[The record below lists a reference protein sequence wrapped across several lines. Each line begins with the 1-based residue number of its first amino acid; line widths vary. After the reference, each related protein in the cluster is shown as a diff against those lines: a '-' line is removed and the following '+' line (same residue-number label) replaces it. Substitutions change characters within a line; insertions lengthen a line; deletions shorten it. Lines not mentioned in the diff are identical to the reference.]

1 MATTDPLRPSAD
13 YSPVWSPEVDNYSYV
28 NDASDSTS
36 IAANPTYVGGLDLY
50 YMADMPAASA
60 ITSVTLYARAKDSGN
75 GTNTI
80 ALACSDGVNTAL
92 LQSPVFAPS
101 TSIAETSFAFANH
114 PDGSAWGTSARVNA
128 CYFGVKCVA
137 CANSRQINVYDVW
150 LVVVYTAAAEP
161 IVVTPAAATLV
172 TASVTPT
179 VALGSVAITPAA
191 ATCVCAT
198 VDPMVGI
205 VVPAPSTMVCAIV
218 APTVVLSSVVITPDA
233 STLVCATVA
242 PITAIVISS
251 LISTLVAAT
260 IAPIIIMTSVAK
272 TPSPS
277 TLVTHTVTP
286 TVLIKRKGAWT
297 NPATTF
303 RRKLTFRTDH
313 PEIPA
318 DYTASF
324 NMPTGTR
331 YKIANDG
338 CFNQAIREPSNQVLY
353 AHGKTHVCYQSHI
366 SDVDGMYGVSIQ
378 SYDHFTKLWG
388 TPYRVD
394 STQSSSDPHNCPHII
409 RDNDGY
415 LHLFY
420 GAHVGALYHAVSNA
434 PDQSGALPGE
444 TSGWTL
450 KGVISLGGEN
460 FEYIDLATELN
471 NNGLLAYVT
480 GKTDTYNLG
489 ATALGS
495 GDIISKVTVKI
506 RAKAA
511 SGTTSALKA
520 VLRPS
525 SIDRQGTAFT
535 ITASLA
541 TYSTDWTTN
550 PDTSA
555 TWLYSELNALQAGI
569 YSNAM
574 GTATSILVLQ
584 VWIEVTHGNGVEV
597 LRPNA
602 VGSTTQWTRQ
612 CYTSYPIPACDQDS
626 NLLFVFFRGH
636 GEAGGSFFCSADGGL
651 TWSSEQKVAVNDG
664 GAAFRL
670 YFNALYYDQTTK
682 RVHVAFSFVDGNNV
696 TQGVWY
702 AYSTLEPNS
711 APYFRSWCTI
721 ADVACGTTH
730 SAPINRTTAEYS
742 GGPVIKNAADGSM
755 TYFIRYLT
763 MLAPDANGVRWPIVA
778 YLEANGFQAANP
790 YQNNGF
796 GVSRYYTGAWH
807 HTSISEAHD
816 ITIHDALDPM
826 ICDRDGVLHM
836 FTGEDSRCIKHHV
849 PTGNGNYTDSTGYGI
864 GTALYE
870 FVDDG
875 GNNMDWDSSYLAK
888 TGAVQKCTFTSSKT
902 LPNGIKILRV
912 GVETVTRRSFGQGTT
927 TYKHLLRIGGVD
939 YEGAAI
945 LVPNGLYAIYRTWWD
960 TNPATS
966 AAWTK
971 AAVEA
976 AEFGFSESDTTEDTV
991 VRTSRCNRIIEVNYA
1006 SNDELWGQEIVHL
1019 ASADN
1024 GDTWVAN
1031 RISENSS
1038 VGMAMMGG
1046 KMYYSNDQLGI
1057 VWSSGYDVFYYT
1069 NEPYGLIRHDAR
1081 DLRIRWGDTE
1091 IDRIIDYANF
1101 ENTQIRFKLQEVLPA
1116 GAAAGAKDYY
1126 IEYGN
1131 PNETTNPLSDPNEV
1145 LIYFESFETYADG
1158 EVIAGKRDWELIAG
1172 TSAAAYYSGSVH
1184 EGNKV
1189 HAGATSMKCICT
1201 SAPLDVKK
1209 NFATAGGGEQSAVF
1223 KSKVVPEATVLANAS
1238 YENIHVKA
1246 AIWNEA
1252 QGNPSQWVSL
1262 QNSGVGEFGAGKSVG
1277 SNVWDAGYYDGT
1289 WHAHATH
1296 RAGKYSYDIVEAQV
1310 TNKGCS
1316 AWVNG
1321 KLIAAE
1327 VAGITSA
1334 DSVRCRSDA
1343 YNTACYFDSIEV
1355 SRRLRKSGGVN
1366 DYQVIGPLDGNIDPE
1381 VLIWYGALLLGD
1393 PTDHSAT
1400 YESWCDGKYDDIY
1413 YDDAV
1418 NFLGVGRI
1426 DVKVRTTLNE
1436 SGAAEQGKTCDYHVW
1451 LSRGSVY
1458 DPLNIVADETRQM
1471 VLATWGTPVDEVYSF
1486 TGLLG
1491 GHYSV
1496 KVDFYAS
1503 NEATPH
1509 EDIDSLIYEI
1519 KVYGYSLDPVIILG
1533 EQEVKG
1539 FYIDA
1544 SILGGRQLLLT
1555 IDATIDGYVFLCTP
1569 APATLVAASV
1579 APTVGFRGI
1588 TSAATLVAAS
1598 VDPVAILGSIAIT
1611 PSAGTLVAASVA
1623 PTIVLTSV
1631 AVTPDASTL
1640 VAATVDPT
1648 AILGSLS
1655 IIPAVSTLVTASVD
1669 PAVILG
1675 SVAVT
1680 PDVATLV
1687 TASVTPA
1694 VVLGSVVV
1702 TPAAGT
1708 LVAASVAPTPILG
1721 SMAITPTPAT
1731 LVTTSIAPSVTLT
1744 ITPTAATLVCH
1755 SVVPTVALA
1764 ITPNAATLICSS
1776 VTPIVGLRIT
1786 PTAATLIASTVD
1798 PTTVLG
1804 SVAITPTAS
1813 TLIAATVDPIT
1824 VLGSLAITPA
1834 ASSLITGSI
1843 APTTVLGS
1851 LAITPAASSLVAATI
1866 DPVAVF
1872 GSIAI
1877 TPSAAS
1883 LVTATTGCIVQGSS
1897 VAITPSPA
1905 TSVVA
1910 TVDPTAV
1917 LGSIGATPSAAT
1929 LVAGTVAPT
1938 CLLSSVTITPN
1949 PVTLI
1954 AASVTPT
1961 VILGS
1966 LSITPPVA
1974 TLVCGKVD
1982 PTVILGSLALT
1993 PAVGSLVTAVIAPS
2007 VVLGSLAITPAA
2019 ATLVTA
2025 SVDPT
2030 VDIVT
2035 GTIIPTPATCVTA
2048 TVAPTVIL
2056 GSLAITP
2063 TTASLVAASV
2073 APTVVQGSVAVTPSV
2088 STLVAQSIAPTV
2100 VLGSRAITPTAVSAV
2115 VATVTPAV
2123 VLGSL
2128 SVTPSA
2134 ATLVTAT
2141 VDPSLSF
2148 GGVALTP
2155 SPASLIAATV
2165 APTFTLTSATIVP
2178 AAATAVLAVIP
2189 PTVILGSF
2197 SITPAA
2203 ATLVTATVDPT
2214 YLFDAVFLTPAPV
2227 TLVAATIDP
2236 VLILTSATVTPS
2248 AGTLICA
2255 TVAPTV
2261 TLWHPTFTSPRIVS
2275 PTIKTGSLT
2284 GVTVK
2289 TNAISGATI
2298 KQPTITNLDIK
2309 G

>member
-13 YSPVWSPEVDNYSYV
+13 YSPVWSPDAEDHYSLV

-36 IAANPTYVGGLDLY
+36 IAATPSYVGGLDLY

-101 TSIAETSFAFANH
+101 TSIAETSYAFANH
-114 PDGSAWGTSARVNA
+114 PDGSAWGTAARVNA

-198 VDPMVGI
+198 VDPMVPGI

-353 AHGKTHVCYQSHI
+353 ANGKTHVCYLSHI

-378 SYDHFTKLWG
+378 SYDHLTQQWG

-394 STQSSSDPHNCPHII
+394 SAQSSSDPHTCPHMV
-409 RDNDGY
+409 RDNAGY

-420 GAHVGALYHAVSNA
+420 GAHVGPLCHSVSNA
-434 PDQSGALPGE
+434 PDESGALPGE

-450 KGVISLGGEN
+450 KGI
-460 FEYIDLATELN
+460 
-471 NNGLLAYVT
+471 VT
-480 GKTDTYNLG
+480 GGGSNYEYVDLPTANDQIYIFASVESKKDTYGLA

-495 GDIISKVTVKI
+495 GDTISKVTVKI
-506 RAKAA
+506 RAKGYQSEVQAV
-511 SGTTSALKA
+511 LKA
-520 VLRPS
+520 IVRPGS
-525 SIDRQGTAFT
+525 TDRLGAGFQVTNSTSFVV
-535 ITASLA
+535 
-541 TYSTDWTTN
+541 YSTDWTTN

-555 TWLYSELNALQAGI
+555 TWLYSELDSLQAGVI
-569 YSNAM
+569 TY
-574 GTATSILVLQ
+574 TAAHEIEISQLWV
-584 VWIEVTHGNGVEV
+584 EVTHGGDVEI

-602 VGSTTQWTRQ
+602 AGSTTQWSRSSRS
-612 CYTSYPIPACDQDS
+612 SYPIPICDQDS
-626 NLLFVFFRGH
+626 GLLFVFFRGS
-636 GEAGGSFFCSADGGL
+636 GEAGGSFIYSADAGL
-651 TWSSEQKVAVNDG
+651 TWSSEKAVVYD
-664 GAAFRL
+664 AASSPYTVYRL
-670 YFNALYYDQTTK
+670 YFNGIYYDQIAK
-682 RVHVAFSFVDGNNV
+682 RIHVAFSFIDTGNF
-696 TQGVWY
+696 TRGVWY
-702 AYSTLEPNS
+702 AYSDLES
-711 APYFRSWCTI
+711 GTAPYFISWKTI
-721 ADVACGTTH
+721 DGSGCGTTH
-730 SAPINRTTAEYS
+730 TSPITRATLAAGTGKGVVIANS
-742 GGPVIKNAADGSM
+742 GDGSM
-755 TYFIRYLT
+755 TYFIRYVTLLRDGT
-763 MLAPDANGVRWPIVA
+763 PVVA
-778 YLEANGFQAANP
+778 FLEANGLRGVYDNC
-790 YQNNGF
+790 GF
-796 GVSRYYTGAWH
+796 GVSRYYSGAWH

-849 PTGNGNYTDSTGYGI
+849 PTGNGDYTDSTGYGS

-875 GNNMDWDSSYLAK
+875 IHNMDWDTSYLAK
-888 TGAVQKCTFTSSKT
+888 TGAVQKCTFTSNKT
-902 LPNGIKILRV
+902 LPNGVKILRV

-991 VRTSRCNRIIEVNYA
+991 VRTSRCNLIIEVNYA

-1081 DLRIRWGDTE
+1081 DLRIRWGSTE
-1091 IDRIIDYANF
+1091 IHRIVDYANF
-1101 ENTQIRFKLQEVLPA
+1101 ENTRIRFKLQEVLSA
-1116 GAAAGAKDYY
+1116 GAVSGTIPYY
-1126 IEYGN
+1126 LEYGN
-1131 PNETTNPLSDPNEV
+1131 PNETTDPLSNPNEV
-1145 LIYFESFETYADG
+1145 LLAFESFETYDNA
-1158 EVIAGKRDWELIAG
+1158 EAIAGQRDWTLNSG
-1172 TSAAAYYSGSVH
+1172 TAVGYYSGAVQ

-1189 HAGATSMKCICT
+1189 HAGATSMKCSAT
-1201 SAPLDVKK
+1201 SGVIDVKK
-1209 NFATAGGGEQSAVF
+1209 SLPTTYSD
-1223 KSKVVPEATVLANAS
+1223 
-1238 YENIHVKA
+1238 IHVRA
-1246 AIWNEA
+1246 AIWMEA
-1252 QGNPSQWVSL
+1252 ANTQWVSL
-1262 QNSGVGEFGAGKSVG
+1262 CDSGGDEFGAGKTAG
-1277 SNVWDAGYYDGT
+1277 SGHWDAGYYDGT
-1289 WHAHATH
+1289 FHAHATH
-1296 RAGKYSYDIVEAQV
+1296 RAGKNAYDIVEAQI
-1310 TNKGCS
+1310 TSKGGS

-1321 KLIAAE
+1321 NLIADE
-1327 VAGITSA
+1327 VSTPNISA
-1334 DSVRCRSDA
+1334 ANSIKCRTNG
-1343 YNTACYFDSIEV
+1343 YGLCYFDTIEV

-1883 LVTATTGCIVQGSS
+1883 LVTATTGCIVQGNS